1 MVAKVVL
8 PVFSF
13 KGSLLIII
21 TEAGR
26 GRISVNTEKS
36 DKRDLIPRYSALL
49 VSGQSLH
56 FIAAGIGMMG
66 GAGAFCSKILAEKT
80 GNAKIKDVTLR
91 FFSMGDTRM
100 F

>member
-1 MVAKVVL
+1 MVVKVVL
-8 PVFSF
+8 PVISF

-36 DKRDLIPRYSALL
+36 GKRDLIPRYSAPL
-49 VSGQSLH
+49 VSGQGLH

-66 GAGAFCSKILAEKT
+66 GAGVFCSKILAEKT
-80 GNAKIKDVTLR
+80 GNAKIKDLTLR
-91 FFSMGDTRM
+91 CFFHG
-100 F
+100 